1 MIAHLAPGLSLGE
14 RHALLLA
21 EVARLGWSISRW
33 PRWLLRLGWS
43 RQRSAA
49 VPIGV
54 PWLLRGR
61 TVYLAETAVEK
72 RGLLVATERTVA
84 LLAHEL
90 RHAQRQE
97 DDGRA
102 KWIALYTGGPVLVVL
117 AMLAAIGGGV
127 AQALGCP
134 LGWAAPVALVALA
147 VACWGPSE
155 RWRRSEEV
163 EAEAHETAARAAAR
177 RCDVEAALLTV
188 DRLHSHQWP
197 YLVGGTLLEVQS
209 AVLARARAI
218 LSTARG
224 GD

>member
-49 VPIGV
+49 VPLGV
-54 PWLLRGR
+54 SWLLRRR
-61 TVYLAETAVEK
+61 TVYLAEAAIAG
-72 RGLLVATERTVA
+72 GLLSATERTVC

-90 RHAQRQE
+90 CHARRQE
-97 DDGRA
+97 ERGRLR
-102 KWIALYTGGPVLVVL
+102 WIAYYLGGPVLVALAVL
-117 AMLAAIGGGV
+117 ASIGGGV

-155 RWRRSEEV
+155 MWRRSEEV

-177 RCDVEAALLTV
+177 RCDVEVALLTV
-188 DRLHSHQWP
+188 DWLHSHQWP